1 MRIAL
6 ATDSTGSDS
15 LATRHAV
22 ALATRANVPLL
33 TIHVEPG
40 DDVADDLIE
49 RLRQAR
55 PTLVVLGTHARHGLD
70 AIIHG
75 SVAEAVARNVDVPI
89 LIVPNHADA
98 FVAADGSLALRRIVI
113 PTRNELDERRA
124 KGAATLLLELLGLHV
139 AIEVSAAPL
148 RDVLASAAHD
158 GSLIVMTTHGHDS
171 VRDVVRG
178 SHTEQV
184 IRDAAC
190 PVLCVPA

>member
-6 ATDSTGSDS
+6 ATDSTGSDT
-15 LATRHAV
+15 LAARHAA
-22 ALATRANVPLL
+22 ALAARAGMPLL

-55 PTLVVLGTHARHGLD
+55 PTIVVLGTHARHGVD
-70 AIIHG
+70 AVIHG
-75 SVAEAVARNVDVPI
+75 SVAEAVARNLDVPT
-89 LIVPNHADA
+89 LIVPNHAHA

-124 KGAATLLLELLGLHV
+124 KGAANVLLELLGLDV
-139 AIEVSAAPL
+139 SIEVSAAPL
-148 RDVLASAAHD
+148 RDLISSATTE
-158 GSLIVMTTHGHDS
+158 GSLIVMATHGHDS

-178 SHTEQV
+178 SNTEHV